1 MRGGRQT
8 ERKGEGEGRGER
20 ERERERERDVK
31 LSMYTRWV
39 KVSGRV
45 LTNER
50 KLKDDLMCVYINS
63 QWIDTHFV

>member
-8 ERKGEGEGRGER
+8 EGKGEGEGRGRER

-39 KVSGRV
+39 KVSSRV

-50 KLKDDLMCVYINS
+50 KLKDDLMCVCI
-63 QWIDTHFV
+63 